1 MGHIADML
9 GMALKAIYEMTGN
22 YGLAI
27 IIFTIIVKLI
37 LTPLTVKQTKSTFAM
52 SEINPKI
59 KEIQAKY
66 KNKPEKQNEE
76 IQKVYKESGINP
88 MAGCLPL
95 LVQMP
100 ILFALFYVFREPIKH
115 GVFDTKAAFDAANGS
130 FLWFSSLVKPDIPLA
145 ILSGISG
152 FFMQLVMTPKDQMQ
166 GPMKTMLYVMPA
178 MSLFWGLTF
187 PAALT
192 LYWTISNLFSV
203 VQYYVVTKPLKE
215 KLQNEKNERL
225 NGKKAK

>member
-1 MGHIADML
+1 MGYIADLL
-9 GMALKAIYEMTGN
+9 GMALRAIYEMIGS

-27 IIFTIIVKLI
+27 IVFTIIIKLI

-52 SEINPKI
+52 SEISPKI

-76 IQKVYKESGINP
+76 IQKIYKESGVNP

-100 ILFALFYVFREPIKH
+100 ILFALFYVFREPLKH
-115 GVFDTKAAFDAANGS
+115 GVFDTKQAFDLANGS
-130 FLWFSSLVKPDIPLA
+130 FLWFHSLVKPDIPLA

-166 GPMKTMLYVMPA
+166 GPMKSMLYIMPA

-192 LYWTISNLFSV
+192 LYWTISNLFSI
-203 VQYYVVTKPLKE
+203 VQFYVVTKPLKR
-215 KLQNEKNERL
+215 KLEDGKSDKL
-225 NGKKAK
+225 NGRKAK